1 MADAHFA
8 AAVCELSIA
17 AQWQLALSLVSTM
30 HLPHHVEPDAQSP
43 FQHGIADP
51 WLAAGDDQTSLSQD
65 STDEECGVYMV
76 EGEPRGRSRRRVNME
91 DSDDGEATVQE
102 LVHRLMRL
110 ESALATEQAQRSHE
124 QRQLAEALRQVAGQH
139 QGTGV
144 GGAVTAALDLK
155 QLEPMKYAGKE
166 AEFPT
171 FSIKTASYLC
181 KGCPELETMLEHAL
195 LATTV
200 LRNSTMGEK
209 QVQLSKQVYY
219 ALTMLCE
226 GEALKLIQSRGKG
239 EGMEA
244 RRQLHHEWKPKVTT
258 QKTADLVAIL
268 EFKFTTDLVRSVLAL
283 DVKIKEYQ
291 EKHGKTL
298 DCDTLVSSVH
308 THVPNRA
315 VRQRLLEN
323 AERYATW
330 EDVKADV
337 LNLRR
342 IECLVDNQA
351 QQLQQTSRQ
360 EPVPME
366 IGMVRG
372 PQGPCY
378 RCGGAGHIARDC
390 PSPEEETVGPSCC
403 GFCGCRGHEEQD
415 CWENREASVLAHK
428 RREEKKA
435 KGKAKGKGKGKGFGK
450 IHVLEDEAQPKPEP
464 EGEDAQINTLTQ
476 SADALFA
483 EWCRKGMPPETE
495 KRSAPG
501 KEWVF

>member
-1 MADAHFA
+1 
-8 AAVCELSIA
+8 
-17 AQWQLALSLVSTM
+17 
-30 HLPHHVEPDAQSP
+30 
-43 FQHGIADP
+43 
-51 WLAAGDDQTSLSQD
+51 
-65 STDEECGVYMV
+65 
-76 EGEPRGRSRRRVNME
+76 ME
-91 DSDDGEATVQE
+91 DSDDGDATVQE

-124 QRQLAEALRQVAGQH
+124 QRQLAETLRQVASQH
-139 QGTGV
+139 QGTGA

-181 KGCPELETMLEHAL
+181 KGCPELETLLEHAL
-195 LATTV
+195 QAITV
-200 LRNSTMGEK
+200 LRNSAMDEK
-209 QVQLSKQVYY
+209 QIQLSKQVYY
-219 ALTMLCE
+219 ALTMFCE
-226 GEALKLIQSRGKG
+226 GEALKLIQSCGKG

-244 RRQLHHEWKPKVTT
+244 WRQLHHEWKPKVTT
-258 QKTADLVAIL
+258 QKTADLVEIL
-268 EFKFTTDLVRSVLAL
+268 EFKFTADLVRSVLAL

-298 DCDTLVSSVH
+298 DCDTLVSSVL

-315 VRQRLLEN
+315 VRKRLLEN

-337 LNLRR
+337 LNLCRV
-342 IECLVDNQA
+342 ESLVDSQA
-351 QQLQQTSRQ
+351 QQVCWRSSRQ

-390 PSPEEETVGPSCC
+390 PSPEEETAGPSCYD
-403 GFCGCRGHEEQD
+403 FCGGRSREEQD
-415 CWENREASVLAHK
+415 CWEKREASVLAHK

-435 KGKAKGKGKGKGFGK
+435 KAKAKGKGKGKGFGK

-464 EGEDAQINTLTQ
+464 GTEVEDAQISTLE
-476 SADALFA
+476 SADALFG
-483 EWCRKGMPPETE
+483 EWCQKRMMSETV
-495 KRSAPG
+495 KRSEKG
-501 KEWVF
+501 WVF